1 MAKNTPLS
9 SADQRLQEY
18 LPKDVSMGQAT
29 WLHKQSGMKIILHK
43 YLKQIGGLQ
52 QISAV
57 PEKSKVDYYPER
69 NKATAF
75 VVVENKD
82 GKTFVSVAEADP
94 SNNKNN
100 YPIMMAWKRALD
112 RAILEALNLQGF
124 FYSDTEVLLTDDE
137 VEEAQRRSDEALEKE
152 RQNLNK
158 SSDKAKE
165 MIKQLEQPEKERPT
179 ANGRAA
185 EEMSYVHRTIE
196 RIKEAQSY
204 DAFISNKE
212 FIKNED
218 EFKRLTK
225 ADRQLIAVSAKAKE
239 DELMRMQAV

>member
-1 MAKNTPLS
+1 
-9 SADQRLQEY
+9 
-18 LPKDVSMGQAT
+18 
-29 WLHKQSGMKIILHK
+29 
-43 YLKQIGGLQ
+43 
-52 QISAV
+52 
-57 PEKSKVDYYPER
+57 
-69 NKATAF
+69 
-75 VVVENKD
+75 
-82 GKTFVSVAEADP
+82 
-94 SNNKNN
+94 
-100 YPIMMAWKRALD
+100 
-112 RAILEALNLQGF
+112 
-124 FYSDTEVLLTDDE
+124 
-137 VEEAQRRSDEALEKE
+137 
-152 RQNLNK
+152 
-158 SSDKAKE
+158 

-179 ANGRAA
+179 ANGRDA